1 MLHCSQLLGPLI
13 FRDPSSRDKSKP
25 NQSKMPLSIP
35 PDLKKIKPFVQ
46 RAEEL
51 DKDKS
56 PESRV
61 VAYYCRQWAVQAG
74 IPLSSSSD
82 AAKTCLGELLG
93 QLESEKQAMSVFNK
107 AESKQICRGFADTI
121 FDRANAVDR
130 AGAADK
136 STARTFYAAASFFE
150 ILQQFDDESTD
161 PNITKEE
168 EERRVYAKWKA
179 TEILKAIREGRKP
192 TPGAYGEDLE
202 KDTTE
207 EDKEEVVVVAVAPT
221 AENDSGVHVA
231 NEEQEAP
238 DMYIPPVPPKTGFAP
253 SAPSAP
259 EPEREPEPEEETQEE
274 GTEVGLD
281 GPPPPAYPGGDDDN
295 SGGDVFVPGAVKSA
309 AAGIHR
315 PPMAFND
322 TPPPPVVP
330 KPVPAPAAP
339 AAPPAQKPKS
349 SWAGFGKKKA
359 SNQGGNVSKAAIS
372 DAKELTRF
380 ALAALDAK
388 DADLAAERLQQAL
401 SALGR

>member
-1 MLHCSQLLGPLI
+1 
-13 FRDPSSRDKSKP
+13 
-25 NQSKMPLSIP
+25 MPLSIP
-35 PDLKKIKPFVQ
+35 PELKKIKPFVQ

-161 PNITKEE
+161 PDISKEE

-192 TPGAYGEDLE
+192 TPGAFGEDLE
-202 KDTTE
+202 KDKTE
-207 EDKEEVVVVAVAPT
+207 ENERVEEGEEVPAPMID
-221 AENDSGVHVA
+221 EVA
-231 NEEQEAP
+231 NGEEEEEEAP
-238 DMYIPPVPPKTGFAP
+238 DVFLPPVAPKTGFAP

-259 EPEREPEPEEETQEE
+259 EPEAEPGSEPEAEAEEETQEE
-274 GTEVGLD
+274 GTEVGLN
-281 GPPPPAYPGGDDDN
+281 GPPPAYPGDDDDK
-295 SGGDVFVPGAVKSA
+295 SDGDVFVPGVVKSA

-315 PPMAFND
+315 PPMAFDD
-322 TPPPPVVP
+322 TPPPPPVVP
-330 KPVPAPAAP
+330 KPVPPPAAAPAPAP
-339 AAPPAQKPKS
+339 AAAPPAQKSKS

-359 SNQGGNVSKAAIS
+359 SHQGGNVSKAAMA
-372 DAKELTRF
+372 DAKELTKF

>member
-1 MLHCSQLLGPLI
+1 
-13 FRDPSSRDKSKP
+13 
-25 NQSKMPLSIP
+25 MPLSIP
-35 PDLKKIKPFVQ
+35 PELKKIKPFVQ

-61 VAYYCRQWAVQAG
+61 VAYYCRQWAVQTG

-161 PNITKEE
+161 PDISKEE

-202 KDTTE
+202 KDKTE
-207 EDKEEVVVVAVAPT
+207 ENEGLEEGEEEEAVAAPAT
-221 AENDSGVHVA
+221 SDGEVAA
-231 NEEQEAP
+231 NEEEEEGP
-238 DMYIPPVPPKTGFAP
+238 DVFVPPVAPKTGFAP

-259 EPEREPEPEEETQEE
+259 EPEPEPEPEAEAEEETQEE
-274 GTEVGLD
+274 GTEVGLN
-281 GPPPPAYPGGDDDN
+281 GPPPPAYPGGGDDN
-295 SGGDVFVPGAVKSA
+295 SDGDVFVPGAVKSA

-315 PPMAFND
+315 PPMAFDD
-322 TPPPPVVP
+322 TPPPPPVVP
-330 KPVPAPAAP
+330 KPVPPPAAAPAPAP
-339 AAPPAQKPKS
+339 AAAPPAQKSKS
-349 SWAGFGKKKA
+349 SWAGFGKKKT
-359 SNQGGNVSKAAIS
+359 SNQKCNVSKAAMA
-372 DAKELTRF
+372 DAKELTKF

-388 DADLAAERLQQAL
+388 DGDLAAERLQQAL